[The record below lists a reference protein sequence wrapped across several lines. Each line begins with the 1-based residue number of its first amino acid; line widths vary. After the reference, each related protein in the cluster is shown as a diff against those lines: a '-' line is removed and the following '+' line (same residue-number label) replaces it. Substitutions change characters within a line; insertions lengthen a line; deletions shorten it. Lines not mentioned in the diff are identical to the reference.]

1 MHTLGPPPMEA
12 WQWMVQVAAG
22 VAGAVSAGFIAG
34 VAAAV
39 SAYVVA
45 MLLAR
50 RRNGRW

>member
-1 MHTLGPPPMEA
+1 MNAIGPPPAQA
-12 WQWMVQVAAG
+12 WMWILNVAAG